1 MIDTSELDEW
11 ADVLRAAG
19 ADAEGRG
26 ERIVSKGSLN
36 VKNRARDLA
45 PKGPHT
51 PYYAASITYDVTVK
65 QGDIVGEVGPA
76 HGKAQWG
83 LGNLLEYGSKN
94 NAPHP
99 HHEPAL
105 DEEEPR
111 FYAASE
117 QLAADLVERWGR

>member
-11 ADVLRAAG
+11 ADVLRMAG
-19 ADAEGRG
+19 ADALDEG

-36 VKNRARDLA
+36 VKKRAQELA
-45 PKGPHT
+45 PHGRHT
-51 PYYAASITYDVTVK
+51 PHYRSSITYDVTVK
-65 QGDIVGEVGPA
+65 QAEVVGEIGPA
-76 HGKAQWG
+76 KGRRQWG
-83 LGNLLEYGSKN
+83 LGNLLEYGSRN

-111 FYAASE
+111 FYAAAE
-117 QLAADLVERWGR
+117 ALAARLVERYG